1 MAGSVLDTSSADEAR
16 ARLADRL
23 LAGRRITSPA
33 VEAAFRRVPRHLFAT
48 DGISV
53 DVAYADDVV
62 ITRRGPDGRATS
74 SISAPWLQAYTL
86 EQAGLRPGARVLEI
100 GSGGYNAALIADV
113 VGPDGT
119 VVTVDIDAD
128 VTDRART
135 GLDRAGYRQ
144 VTVVHG
150 DGEYG
155 HQPDAPYDA
164 IIVTVE
170 TPEVAPAWLDQLAP
184 AGALLVPLRIR
195 GMTRCLTLRRHED
208 HLLATAALQC
218 GFVPMQGD
226 GRHPTRR
233 LALRGDDIVMH
244 LDDTSTEVNRD
255 ALAAAL
261 HTPRLHAW
269 SPVTI
274 AMSDGSSF
282 ESLHLWLASQP
293 RPFGTLAVNRERTP
307 AGLVD
312 PQDRFVCPTLL
323 TADSFAYL
331 AMRKL
336 DDTTWQFGAHGFGP
350 DAHTLTTDMLDLLT
364 VWEHDHRHG
373 PGPTITVHPTGMHL
387 PESDGPQLFVT
398 RRHTTIAVTWPA
410 PEQPR

>member
-1 MAGSVLDTSSADEAR
+1 MTGSTLDTVSADEAR

-23 LAGRRITSPA
+23 LADRWITSPA
-33 VEAAFRRVPRHLFAT
+33 VGTAFRRVPRHLFAT
-48 DGISV
+48 DGVSI
-53 DVAYADDVV
+53 DAAYADDVV

-74 SISAPWLQAYTL
+74 SISAPWLQAYML
-86 EQAGLRPGARVLEI
+86 EQARLRPDARVLEV
-100 GSGGYNAALIADV
+100 GSGGYNAALIADI

-155 HQPDAPYDA
+155 HQPRAPYTA

-170 TPEVAPAWLDQLAP
+170 TPDLPPAWIDQLAP
-184 AGALLVPLRIR
+184 AGVLIVPLRIR

-233 LALRGDDIVMH
+233 LVLRGDDIVVA
-244 LDDTSTEVNRD
+244 LDDTTTEVNPA

-261 HTPRLHAW
+261 HSPRREAW

-274 AMSDGSSF
+274 TMQEGSSF

-293 RPFGTLAVNRERTP
+293 RPFGALAVDRERA

-323 TADSFAYL
+323 TANSFAYL
-331 AMRKL
+331 AMRKR
-336 DDTTWQFGAHGFGP
+336 DDTTWQFGVHGFGP
-350 DAHTLTTDMLDLLT
+350 DADTLTADMLDLIT
-364 VWEHDHRHG
+364 IWENNHRHS
-373 PGPTITVHPTGMHL
+373 PGPTITVHPNGTH
-387 PESDGPQLFVT
+387 PPKPDGPQLLVT
-398 RRHTTIAVTWPA
+398 RRHATIAVNWPA
-410 PEQPR
+410 SGEPR

>member
-1 MAGSVLDTSSADEAR
+1 MVGSALDTVSADEAR
-16 ARLADRL
+16 ARLTDQL
-23 LAGRRITSPA
+23 LANGWIASPA

-48 DGISV
+48 DGVSV
-53 DVAYADDVV
+53 EAAYADDVV

-74 SISAPWLQAYTL
+74 SISAPWLQAYML
-86 EQAGLRPGARVLEI
+86 EQATLAPGARVLEV

-128 VTDRART
+128 VIDRART

-150 DGEYG
+150 DGEYA
-155 HQPDAPYDA
+155 HQPGAPYDA

-170 TPEVAPAWLDQLAP
+170 TPDLPPAWLDQLTP
-184 AGALLVPLRIR
+184 AGVLIVPLRIR

-218 GFVPMQGD
+218 GFVPMQGN

-233 LALRGDDIVMH
+233 LPLHGDDVVLI
-244 LDDTSTEVNRD
+244 LDDTTTEVNPD

-261 HTPRLHAW
+261 HSPRREAW

-274 AMSDGSSF
+274 TMQEGSSF

-293 RPFGTLAVNRERTP
+293 RPFGTLAVDRERA

-312 PQDRFVCPTLL
+312 PQDRFFCPTLL

-336 DDTTWQFGAHGFGP
+336 DDTTWQFGVHGFGP
-350 DAHTLTTDMLDLLT
+350 DADTLTADMLDLITL
-364 VWEHDHRHG
+364 WEHDHRHH
-373 PGPTITVHPTGMHL
+373 PGPTITVHPTGTH
-387 PESDGPQLFVT
+387 PPKPDGPHLLVT
-398 RRHTTIAVTWPA
+398 RRHATTAVTWPA
-410 PEQPR
+410 SGNPR

>member
-1 MAGSVLDTSSADEAR
+1 MAGSALDTVSADEAR
-16 ARLADRL
+16 ARLVEQL
-23 LAGRRITSPA
+23 LAGRWIISPA
-33 VEAAFRRVPRHLFAT
+33 VEAAFRRVPRHLFAP
-48 DGISV
+48 DGVSI
-53 DVAYADDVV
+53 DAAYADDVV

-74 SISAPWLQAYTL
+74 SISAPWLQAYML
-86 EQAGLRPGARVLEI
+86 EQARLAPGARVLEV

-113 VGPDGT
+113 VGPHGT

-155 HQPDAPYDA
+155 HPPSAPYDA

-170 TPEVAPAWLDQLAP
+170 TPDLPPAWLDQLTP
-184 AGALLVPLRIR
+184 AGVLIVPLRIR

-226 GRHPTRR
+226 GRQPNRR
-233 LALRGDDIVMH
+233 LLLHGDDIAVT
-244 LDDTSTEVNRD
+244 LDDTTTEVNPD
-255 ALAAAL
+255 ALASAL
-261 HTPRLHAW
+261 HSPRREAW

-274 AMSDGSSF
+274 TMHEGSAF

-293 RPFGTLAVNRERTP
+293 RPFGTLAVDRERA

-323 TADSFAYL
+323 TTDSFAYL
-331 AMRKL
+331 AMRRL
-336 DDTTWQFGAHGFGP
+336 DDTTWQFGSHGFGP
-350 DAHTLTTDMLDLLT
+350 NADTLTTDMLNLIT
-364 VWEHDHRHG
+364 VWEHHHRHG
-373 PGPTITVHPTGMHL
+373 PGPTITVHPTNTH
-387 PESDGPQLFVT
+387 PPTPDGPQLLVT
-398 RRHTTIAVTWPA
+398 RHHTTITVTWPA
-410 PEQPR
+410 SGEPR

>member
-1 MAGSVLDTSSADEAR
+1 MVGSVLDTSSADEAR

-23 LAGRRITSPA
+23 VAGRRITSPA

-48 DGISV
+48 DGVSV
-53 DVAYADDVV
+53 DAAYADDVV
-62 ITRRGPDGRATS
+62 ITRRDRDGRATS
-74 SISAPWLQAYTL
+74 SISAPWLQAYML

-113 VGPDGT
+113 VGPDGM

-128 VTDRART
+128 VIDRART
-135 GLDRAGYRQ
+135 GLDHAGYRQ

-155 HQPDAPYDA
+155 HQPGAPYDA

-170 TPEVAPAWLDQLAP
+170 TPDVAPAWLDQLAP

-208 HLLATAALQC
+208 HLRATAALQC

-233 LALRGDDIVMH
+233 LALRGDDIVVH
-244 LDDTSTEVNRD
+244 LDDTSTEVSRD
-255 ALAAAL
+255 ALTAAL
-261 HTPRLHAW
+261 HTRRLDAW

-274 AMSDGSSF
+274 AISDGSSF

-293 RPFGTLAVNRERTP
+293 RPFGTLTVDRERA

-323 TADSFAYL
+323 TTGSFAYL
-331 AMRKL
+331 AMRTL

-350 DAHTLTTDMLDLLT
+350 DADTLTADMLDLIT
-364 VWEHDHRHG
+364 VWDHHHRHG
-373 PGPTITVHPTGMHL
+373 PGPTITVHPTGTH
-387 PESDGPQLFVT
+387 PPTPDGSQLLVT
-398 RRHTTIAVTWPA
+398 RRHAAITVTWSA
-410 PEQPR
+410 PEQPQ

>member
-1 MAGSVLDTSSADEAR
+1 MAGSALDTVSADEAR
-16 ARLADRL
+16 ARLVDQLLADRW
-23 LAGRRITSPA
+23 ITSPA

-48 DGISV
+48 DDVSV
-53 DVAYADDVV
+53 DAAYADDVV

-74 SISAPWLQAYTL
+74 SISAPWLQAYML
-86 EQAGLRPGARVLEI
+86 EQARLAPGARVLEV

-135 GLDRAGYRQ
+135 GLDRAGYQQ

-155 HQPDAPYDA
+155 HPPRGPYDA
-164 IIVTVE
+164 IIATVE
-170 TPEVAPAWLDQLAP
+170 TPDLPPAWLDQLTP
-184 AGALLVPLRIR
+184 AGVLIVPLRIR

-233 LALRGDDIVMH
+233 LLLRGADVVVT
-244 LDDTSTEVNRD
+244 LDDTTTAVNPD
-255 ALAAAL
+255 ALTSAL
-261 HTPRLHAW
+261 HSPRLEAW

-274 AMSDGSSF
+274 TMQEGSSF

-293 RPFGTLAVNRERTP
+293 RPFGTLAVDRKRT
-307 AGLVD
+307 ADLGD

-323 TADSFAYL
+323 TTDSFAYL

-336 DDTTWQFGAHGFGP
+336 DDTTWRFGAHGFGP
-350 DAHTLTTDMLDLLT
+350 DADTLTTDMLNLIT
-364 VWEHDHRHG
+364 VWEHHHRHG
-373 PGPTITVHPTGMHL
+373 PGPTITVHPTGTHPPTPEGPHL
-387 PESDGPQLFVT
+387 HVT
-398 RRHTTIAVTWPA
+398 RRHATITVTWPTTG
-410 PEQPR
+410 EPR

>member
-1 MAGSVLDTSSADEAR
+1 MAGSALDTSSTDEAR
-16 ARLADRL
+16 ARLADQL
-23 LAGRRITSPA
+23 LARRWVTSPA

-48 DGISV
+48 HGISI
-53 DVAYADDVV
+53 DAAYADDVV
-62 ITRRGPDGRATS
+62 ITSRGPDGRATS
-74 SISAPWLQAYTL
+74 SISAPWLQAYML
-86 EQAGLRPGARVLEI
+86 EQAGLRPGARVLEV

-113 VGPDGT
+113 VGPEGT
-119 VVTVDIDAD
+119 VVTIDIDAN
-128 VTDRART
+128 VIERART
-135 GLDRAGYRQ
+135 GLDRAGYQQ
-144 VTVVHG
+144 VTAVHG

-155 HQPDAPYDA
+155 HQPGAPYDA

-170 TPEVAPAWLDQLAP
+170 TPDLPPAWLDQLAP
-184 AGALLVPLRIR
+184 AGVLIVPLRMR

-208 HLLATAALQC
+208 HLLAAAALQC

-226 GRHPTRR
+226 GRSPARR
-233 LALRGDDIVMH
+233 LALRGDDVVVV
-244 LDDTSTEVNRD
+244 LDDTTAEVSLD

-261 HTPRLHAW
+261 HTQRLEAW

-274 AMSDGSSF
+274 TMEEGSSF

-293 RPFGTLAVNRERTP
+293 RPFGTLAVDRERS

-336 DDTTWQFGAHGFGP
+336 DDTTWQFGTHGFGP
-350 DAHTLTTDMLDLLT
+350 DADTLATDMLDLIT
-364 VWEHDHRHG
+364 VWDHHHRHS
-373 PGPTITVHPTGMHL
+373 PGPKITVHPTGTHP
-387 PESDGPQLFVT
+387 PEPDGPQLLVT
-398 RRHTTIAVTWPA
+398 RRHAAIMVTWSA
-410 PEQPR
+410 SEQPR

>member
-1 MAGSVLDTSSADEAR
+1 MAGSALDTVSADEAR
-16 ARLADRL
+16 ARLVYQLLADRW
-23 LAGRRITSPA
+23 ITSPA

-48 DGISV
+48 DVGV
-53 DVAYADDVV
+53 HAAYADDVL

-74 SISAPWLQAYTL
+74 SISAPWLQAYML
-86 EQAGLRPGARVLEI
+86 EQAWLRPGARVLEV

-119 VVTVDIDAD
+119 VVSVDIDAD

-135 GLDRAGYRQ
+135 GLDRAGYQQ

-150 DGEYG
+150 DGEHG
-155 HQPDAPYDA
+155 NQPHAPYDA
-164 IIVTVE
+164 IIATVE
-170 TPEVAPAWLDQLAP
+170 TPDLPPAWLDQLTP
-184 AGALLVPLRIR
+184 AGVLIVPLRIR

-233 LALRGDDIVMH
+233 LALRGDDIVVT
-244 LDDTSTEVNRD
+244 LDDTTTEVNPD

-261 HTPRLHAW
+261 HSPRREAW

-274 AMSDGSSF
+274 TMQEGSSF

-293 RPFGTLAVNRERTP
+293 RPFGTLAVDRERT
-307 AGLVD
+307 ADLVD

-323 TADSFAYL
+323 TTDSVAYL

-350 DAHTLTTDMLDLLT
+350 DADTLTADMLNLIT
-364 VWEHDHRHG
+364 IWEHHHRHG
-373 PGPTITVHPTGMHL
+373 PGPTITVHPNSTH
-387 PESDGPQLFVT
+387 PPTADGPQLLVT
-398 RRHTTIAVTWPA
+398 RRHTTITVTWPGSG
-410 PEQPR
+410 EPR